1 MKRQSKAFGVKLP
14 RLKTLKKIVQNA
26 PTGLKTCKILFVVA
40 ESANSKGLTFLSTPE
55 ILGYRPMNVKIAFGA
70 AALALAL
77 VACGG
82 KKEEAAPAP
91 AAAAPAADQAA
102 PAAAPAAGEAEKA
115 PAAGEAEKAAPK
127 Q

>member
-1 MKRQSKAFGVKLP
+1 
-14 RLKTLKKIVQNA
+14 LKKLLEIS
-26 PTGLKTCKILFVVA
+26 PTSEKTCKILTVVA
-40 ESANSKGLTFLSTPE
+40 ESANWKGLTFLSTPE

-91 AAAAPAADQAA
+91 AAAAPAEQAA
-102 PAAAPAAGEAEKA
+102 PAAAPAAGEADKA
-115 PAAGEAEKAAPK
+115 PAAAPAGEAEKAAPK